1 MGDIILDNG
10 TVITADDLTTIATEV
25 KKLIAKDSKDP
36 SQYEA
41 VNSLANLTTLP
52 ALLQAGPVY
61 TLVRVPVE
69 LLKGV
74 DGKEVELRTTSEAM
88 EWRLGDGEWQTLLT
102 LDALREQLTGQLM
115 SYKQVVLT
123 QAEFDA
129 LETKDSKT
137 MYYIIEE

>member
-36 SQYEA
+36 SQYGA

-74 DGKEVELRTTSEAM
+74 DGQEVELRTTSEAM

>member
-52 ALLQAGPVY
+52 ALRQAGPVY
-61 TLVRVPVE
+61 TLVRVPVD
-69 LLKGV
+69 LLHGM

>member
-74 DGKEVELRTTSEAM
+74 DGHEVELRTTSEAM

>member
-1 MGDIILDNG
+1 MADITLSNG
-10 TVITADDLTTIATEV
+10 TVITAGDLSTIATEV

-74 DGKEVELRTTSEAM
+74 DGQEVELRTTSEAM

>member
-74 DGKEVELRTTSEAM
+74 DGQEVELRTTSEAM

-123 QAEFDA
+123 QTEFDA